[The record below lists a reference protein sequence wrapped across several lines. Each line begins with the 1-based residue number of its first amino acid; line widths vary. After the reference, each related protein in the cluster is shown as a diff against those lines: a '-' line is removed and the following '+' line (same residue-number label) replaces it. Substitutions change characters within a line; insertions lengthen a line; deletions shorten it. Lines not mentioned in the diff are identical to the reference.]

1 MEYRVFI
8 HTNNKQI
15 LGAHLAKFAIERRL
29 RDPSRVRVNFIN
41 VDELPEFKAFAGAE
55 YLRKGALTAYDPN
68 DLQSFTLSR
77 FMPPELS
84 GYAGRSMVLDP
95 DIFAIGDV
103 TELFEMD
110 LGGNALGACRKNDAW
125 DTSVMVMDNAKLRHW
140 KIAALLNSLR
150 DKKLDYVDLMSLKKE
165 PAIFELP
172 RIWNSLDK
180 LTPETKMLHTTNRL
194 TQPWRTGL
202 PIDFVRNPMPKLFG
216 IIPREPLMKLIGKYP
231 NTYQPHPDKNI
242 EKFFFELLKE
252 ALEKGVV
259 KESLVQEEISQGHVR
274 KDAFAVLKTI

>member
-15 LGAHLAKFAIERRL
+15 LGAHLAKFAIERKL
-29 RDPSRVRVNFIN
+29 ADPSKVRVNFIN
-41 VDELPEFKAFAGAE
+41 VDELPEFKAFAGVE
-55 YLRKGALTAYDPN
+55 YLRKGQPTIYDPN

-84 GYAGRSMVLDP
+84 GYMGRSMVLDP

-103 TELFEMD
+103 TELLSMD
-110 LGGNALGACRKNDAW
+110 LGESALGACRKADAW

-140 KIAALLNSLR
+140 KIAAFLGALR

-165 PAIFELP
+165 PSIYELP
-172 RIWNSLDK
+172 RIWNSLDR
-180 LTPETKMLHTTNRL
+180 LTSETKMLHTTNRL

-216 IIPREPLMKLIGKYP
+216 LPREPFMKLIGKYP

-242 EKFFFELLKE
+242 EKFFFTLLKE
-252 ALEKGVV
+252 ALATGAV
-259 KESLVQEEISQGHVR
+259 KESLVKDEIEKGHVR
-274 KDAFAVLKTI
+274 KDAFEMLQRA